1 MNKVFFFIFCA
12 FFSYSGFSQEVDSV
26 LVIKKNQF
34 LLDLANRDGYVHP
47 LLTLKTGIVNP
58 ESPKLIT
65 RTRRLIKVGKALYL
79 HFGASGKL
87 YKMED
92 RGDSSLYFIR
102 VDNSENYNYN
112 CFSTFI
118 VDNNEIFDYGGY
130 GFWKSNGLFRRFNFI
145 DREWDSYTVDA
156 ELTPSEDISS
166 WYDPATRFLYL
177 PYQEIVNEGLSKPDG
192 KAEVLYDSYR
202 MDFKK
207 KHWEKLGKITKE
219 AYSIFKSR
227 GFTVTT
233 DEGLIIILYGK
244 SYWVDFTTNSIR
256 LLVNSEQGQTLL
268 RLTNNTAYYYSK
280 DKIYYYDFGKN
291 KCDSILLNRSL
302 FSPTNIKIW
311 EKPVTYK
318 YYYYSLLLILIPL
331 TVFFVRVRKKIKRSN
346 TVSAS
351 AVEDAIIP
359 FTETEIGLLEL
370 LLKKN
375 EQNRTATVSEINYV
389 LGIKDKN
396 PGMQKKV
403 RSGVINAINE
413 KYVLY
418 TQQKIQLVQSIRSE
432 LDKRFFEYLLNP
444 DTVDDLVELIKL

>member
-1 MNKVFFFIFCA
+1 M
-12 FFSYSGFSQEVDSV
+12 
-26 LVIKKNQF
+26 
-34 LLDLANRDGYVHP
+34 HP
-47 LLTLKTGIVNP
+47 LLTLRTGIVNP
-58 ESPKLIT
+58 VSPKLIT
-65 RTRRLIKVGKALYL
+65 RTRRLIKVGKTLYL

-112 CFSTFI
+112 CYSTFI

-130 GFWKSNGLFRRFNFI
+130 GFWKSNGGFRRFNFI
-145 DREWDSYTVDA
+145 DREWDSYTVNA
-156 ELTPSEDISS
+156 EMTPPEDIST
-166 WYDPATRFLYL
+166 WYDPTSRCLFL
-177 PYQEIVNEGLSKPDG
+177 PYQEIVNEGLSRNEG
-192 KAEVLYDSYR
+192 KAEVLFDSYR
-202 MDFKK
+202 MDFNK
-207 KHWEKLGKITKE
+207 KHWEKVGRITKD
-219 AYSIFKSR
+219 AYAIFKAR
-227 GFTVTT
+227 GFTLNT

-244 SYWVDFTTNSIR
+244 SYWIDFTTNSIR

-280 DKIYYYDFGKN
+280 NKVYYYDFGKN
-291 KCDSILLNRSL
+291 KYDSIQFDRSL
-302 FSPTNIKIW
+302 FSATDIKIW
-311 EKPVTYK
+311 EKPIAYK

-331 TVFFVRVRKKIKRSN
+331 AVFFVRVRKKSKRKNS
-346 TVSAS
+346 VSES
-351 AVEDAIIP
+351 RIEDAIIP

-375 EQNRTATVSEINYV
+375 EQSRTATVSEVNYV

-403 RSGVINAINE
+403 RSDVINAINE

-418 TQQKIQLVQSIRSE
+418 TQQKIQLIQSIRSE

-444 DTVDDLVELIKL
+444 ETVDDLVELIKV